1 MICQKMGKEYEKY
14 RLSEIICLK
23 QTQNVIRDEMLYTK
37 RFFISCLRFGA
48 SCSFLFVDATFVWLA
63 FLSWPSTSSVGQ
75 KSLVLLGINA
85 KSQRFSVNLFF
96 DTDSLWY
103 VIWNRFR
110 FCLYFTYMTD
120 SFLKRERKKRR
131 EELSIFTSVCKFG
144 SMTINE

>member
-1 MICQKMGKEYEKY
+1 MKFSNQIRFETKLIYCAQKDFSSLIFAWG
-14 RLSEIICLK
+14 
-23 QTQNVIRDEMLYTK
+23 N
-37 RFFISCLRFGA
+37 F
-48 SCSFLFVDATFVWLA
+48 SFLFVDATFVWLA
-63 FLSWPSTSSVGQ
+63 FLSWPSTSSSVGQ
-75 KSLVLLGINA
+75 KSLVLLGINT

-131 EELSIFTSVCKFG
+131 EELGIFTSVCKFG

>member
-1 MICQKMGKEYEKY
+1 MKNTG
-14 RLSEIICLK
+14 CLK
-23 QTQNVIRDEMLYTK
+23 LFVQNKRKMLLELKCCTQKDFSSLVFASGQVVHFCLWMQHL
-37 RFFISCLRFGA
+37 FGWPSCLDHPHHLPF
-48 SCSFLFVDATFVWLA
+48 
-63 FLSWPSTSSVGQ
+63 GQ

-120 SFLKRERKKRR
+120 SFWKRKKEKEGRIY
-131 EELSIFTSVCKFG
+131 SMSVL
-144 SMTINE
+144 

>member
-1 MICQKMGKEYEKY
+1 MERY
-14 RLSEIICLK
+14 RLSEIICFKTNLK
-23 QTQNVIRDEMLYTK
+23 FYSSWNIVQKKIFHLSSSLE
-37 RFFISCLRFGA
+37 A

-63 FLSWPSTSSVGQ
+63 FLSWPSISSVGQ

-120 SFLKRERKKRR
+120 SFWKRKKEKEGRI
-131 EELSIFTSVCKFG
+131 EHILCLFLNVEI
-144 SMTINE
+144 